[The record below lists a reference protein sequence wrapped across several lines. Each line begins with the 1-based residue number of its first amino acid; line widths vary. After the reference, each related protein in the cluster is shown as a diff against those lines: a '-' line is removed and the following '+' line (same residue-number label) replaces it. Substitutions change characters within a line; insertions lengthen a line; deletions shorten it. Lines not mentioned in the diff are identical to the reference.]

1 MSFQDHFSS
10 RSAGYAV
17 FRPTYPP
24 DLFAWL
30 ASIAPGRRLAWDCAT
45 GNGQA
50 ARGLAPRFDS
60 VIATDASA
68 DQVSR
73 AEPVANVSYRVAT
86 AEQSGLDPGEVELI
100 TVAQALHWFDRAGFF
115 AEARRVAVPGAVLA
129 VWMYNLPTVDPAIDR
144 LVHRFYRETVGP
156 YWPGDR
162 VLVDQEYRTIELPF
176 PEIDPPPFSMAAEW
190 TVAHFVGFLRTWSA
204 VARYLEARGHD
215 PVDAF
220 ERDVAPLWGSG
231 AGLRLVRWP
240 LHLRVAQL

>member
-1 MSFQDHFSS
+1 MPFQDHFSS

-24 DLFAWL
+24 ELFAWL

-50 ARGLAPRFDS
+50 ARGLAPHFDS

-68 DQVSR
+68 DQVRR
-73 AEPVANVSYRVAT
+73 AEPIANVSYRVAT

-100 TVAQALHWFDRAGFF
+100 TVAQALHWFDRLGFW
-115 AEARRVAVPGAVLA
+115 AEARRIAVPEAVLA

-162 VLVDQEYRTIELPF
+162 VLVDQEYRTIALPF
-176 PEIDPPPFSMAAEW
+176 PEIAPPPFSMAAEW
-190 TVAHFVGFLRTWSA
+190 TLAHFVGFLRTWSA
-204 VARYLEARGHD
+204 VARYFEARGHD

-220 ERDVAPLWGSG
+220 EREVAPLWGGDAS
-231 AGLRLVRWP
+231 LRLVRWP
-240 LHLRVAQL
+240 LHLRVARL